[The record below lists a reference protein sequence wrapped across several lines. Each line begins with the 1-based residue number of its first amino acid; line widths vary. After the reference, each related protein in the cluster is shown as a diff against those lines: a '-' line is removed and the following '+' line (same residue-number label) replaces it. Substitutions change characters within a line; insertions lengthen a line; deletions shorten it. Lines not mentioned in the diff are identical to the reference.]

1 MQRAADHGVPTLNT
15 TPMPKSQ
22 GTSRKARGTLVRTRD
37 WDVFLENVF
46 YVQQG
51 SSTLEISA
59 TQLPKEDLNNV
70 NTKIH
75 ANVDVE
81 LSQAHP

>member
-1 MQRAADHGVPTLNT
+1 MVPTLNT
-15 TPMPKSQ
+15 IPMPKTQ
-22 GTSRKARGTLVRTRD
+22 RTARKARGTLVRTRD
-37 WDVFLENVF
+37 RDVFLENVF

-51 SSTLEISA
+51 SGTLEISS
-59 TQLPKEDLNNV
+59 TQLSKGDLNNV

-75 ANVDVE
+75 ANVEVE